1 MCAWVKHIALRLA
14 SVRHGLYLHLRAGFD
29 RLHPV
34 FTFIESHS
42 FRHVP
47 GVHELSCI
55 KSANHPERGST
66 IAAVYSQGRQP

>member
-1 MCAWVKHIALRLA
+1 
-14 SVRHGLYLHLRAGFD
+14 VRHGLYLRLRAGFD

-47 GVHELSCI
+47 GCARIIMYQVSKPLGARLNDSCSLFTRGDNHED
-55 KSANHPERGST
+55 
-66 IAAVYSQGRQP
+66 